1 MVGRRGVWVGGAGR
15 GLGFLPFLGPAETF
29 LGTSSQKGQFWN
41 FLLGGNREWRHIF
54 SLSAHIIYFFA
65 E

>member
-1 MVGRRGVWVGGAGR
+1 MVGWGWGGGVAGR

-29 LGTSSQKGQFWN
+29 LGTNSQKGQFWN
-41 FLLGGNREWRHIF
+41 SLLGGKQRMETHLLP
-54 SLSAHIIYFFA
+54 LSTHNLFFA